1 MYEIIQK
8 AHSGW
13 AYIVL
18 LALVVASV
26 NALIGKLSNRP
37 FKASDRQIS
46 LLALIAAHTQ
56 LVIGLILYFVSPLG
70 KDSLG
75 VMTGMQRLTS
85 LEHPLM
91 NVIGLIL
98 ITVGWTAHK
107 RKTEDSKKFQV
118 IALMYSIGLVL
129 IASRIPY
136 QLWF

>member
-1 MYEIIQK
+1 MYEFIQK

-18 LALVVASV
+18 LTLAIAAV
-26 NALIGKLSNRP
+26 NALAGKLSNRP
-37 FKASDRQIS
+37 FKTSDRQIS

-75 VMTGMQRLTS
+75 VMTGTQRLTS
-85 LEHPLM
+85 LEHPLI
-91 NVIGLIL
+91 NLIALVL
-98 ITVGWTAHK
+98 ITVGWSAHK
-107 RKTEDSKKFQV
+107 RKTEDAKKFQV